1 MHSFTER
8 LRDIIEYL
16 IIYYPQYFMIV
27 KGQISNEI
35 DFIRELFV
43 CYNVS
48 FNETFQLRK
57 IYIERQIMNEMN

>member
-35 DFIRELFV
+35 DYIRELFV
-43 CYNVS
+43 GYNVS